1 MLSEPG
7 ALFESLKT
15 GIQDFRQLQRREV
28 RCRGVAPT
36 DNHGNGTSE
45 ANLQGS
51 SAVSVG
57 NVRSKSN
64 YSPEI

>member
-1 MLSEPG
+1 MLSEPD
-7 ALFESLKT
+7 ALLESLKT
-15 GIQDFRQLQRREV
+15 WIQDFRQLQRREV

-36 DNHGNGTSE
+36 DTNGNGTSE
-45 ANLQGS
+45 ANLPGS